1 MSKHATL
8 IGLAILACSP
18 IANAAYS
25 NTSATVQS
33 NSTFAGSNVYL
44 SVNQSF
50 YDGSDAIASP
60 LPGSAAFT
68 GGFSGE
74 AKATSNSN
82 GVSASSKASV
92 VAVNGSPTSFNSG
105 TANSASGFSDSVYQG
120 GSGKVRFHL
129 DYTLDVAGKNTNA
142 GFSFNA
148 QTFGSYSPNDDTY
161 ASFSDNIYM
170 SGGSG
175 KKTGS
180 WTSDWLAFNADAW
193 NYSGFYYNLN
203 ANSGVG
209 RYNQLLGSSNADVN
223 VNFSYELDLASG
235 NTPPVPEPETY
246 AMLLAGLGVVG
257 MAARRRSQRA

>member
-74 AKATSNSN
+74 AKATSNN
-82 GVSASSKASV
+82 GGVSASSRASV
-92 VAVNGSPTSFNSG
+92 GAVNGAPTSFNSG
-105 TANSASGFSDSVYQG
+105 TANSSSGFADGVYQG
-120 GSGKVRFHL
+120 VNGKVRFHL

-142 GFSFNA
+142 NF
-148 QTFGSYSPNDDTY
+148 TFFANIFGGYTPYEATS
-161 ASFSDNIYM
+161 ASFSDSIYM

-180 WTSDWLAFNADAW
+180 WTSDWLVFSTDAFSS
-193 NYSGFYYNLN
+193 SGFYYELQ

-209 RYNQLLGSSNADVN
+209 RYNQLLGSSNADADVK
-223 VNFSYELDLASG
+223 FSYELDIPAG

-246 AMLLAGLGVVG
+246 AMLLAGLGVIGV
-257 MAARRRSQRA
+257 AARRRTQRL